1 VKNLQ
6 QNADAFMIA
15 SQNELL
21 TRTQRRAFELE
32 DENKRLTAER
42 DELARK
48 LAVADKKNQHS
59 LVNNICPDHRDKQ
72 QGKPC
77 LACEIENAERII
89 KSIATMLGWLNVPPL
104 RMIEGD
110 ISVLKERAHR
120 ADAAEAKVRE
130 VQAENERI
138 THEAIRMAA
147 REGGSEPSPCWPKC
161 VELPDHK

>member
-1 VKNLQ
+1 VSDSVIFSDGAMLTQIQ
-6 QNADAFMIA
+6 Q
-15 SQNELL
+15 
-21 TRTQRRAFELE
+21 
-32 DENKRLTAER
+32 LTAER
-42 DELARK
+42 DDLARK

-110 ISVLKERAHR
+110 ISVLKERAQR

-130 VQAENERI
+130 LDGGEPRPDSRI
-138 THEAIRMAA
+138 
-147 REGGSEPSPCWPKC
+147 PCKRSQ
-161 VELPDHK
+161 LH

>member
-1 VKNLQ
+1 VS
-6 QNADAFMIA
+6 I
-15 SQNELL
+15 SY
-21 TRTQRRAFELE
+21 E
-32 DENKRLTAER
+32 DSLRLNHEDQIRYLTAER
-42 DELARK
+42 DDLARK

-110 ISVLKERAHR
+110 ISVLKERAQR

-130 VQAENERI
+130 LD
-138 THEAIRMAA
+138 
-147 REGGSEPSPCWPKC
+147 GGEPRPDSRSPCKRSQ
-161 VELPDHK
+161 LH

>member
-1 VKNLQ
+1 VS
-6 QNADAFMIA
+6 I
-15 SQNELL
+15 SY
-21 TRTQRRAFELE
+21 E
-32 DENKRLTAER
+32 DSLRLNHEDQIRYLTAER
-42 DELARK
+42 DDLARK